1 MPLQNLYVI
10 YYISGNAQPGICNI
24 TKSISTIPC
33 VHLVNQNPV
42 CQEQVQQPMKNR
54 LLAN

>member
-24 TKSISTIPC
+24 TESISSYMC
-33 VHLVNQNPV
+33 SSS
-42 CQEQVQQPMKNR
+42 
-54 LLAN
+54 